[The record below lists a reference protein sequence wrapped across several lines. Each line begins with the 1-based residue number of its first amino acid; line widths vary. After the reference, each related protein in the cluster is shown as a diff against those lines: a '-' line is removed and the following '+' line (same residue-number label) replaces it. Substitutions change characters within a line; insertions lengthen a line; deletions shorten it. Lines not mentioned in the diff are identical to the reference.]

1 MAYNG
6 FISEYMKHYNNAF
19 IFADKPDRNSTPSKV
34 WMTKWL
40 LVSCKKKKK
49 LYLKSIKQPTALNII
64 NYKNY
69 RSKFKAIEV
78 KMESKYYEQEF
89 AKHAHDDKNTW
100 RVIKSLLNGS
110 TGADK
115 INALKLNDEI
125 VTDPFTLAQAFNAFF
140 SEVGAS
146 FEQKIPV
153 GVKSVN
159 DYFDCPAMNSFA
171 LIPTTFQKLLI

>member
-1 MAYNG
+1 MDLFLNICNIITMPL
-6 FISEYMKHYNNAF
+6 FFTE
-19 IFADKPDRNSTPSKV
+19 KPDRNSTPSKV
-34 WMTKWL
+34 WMAKGL
-40 LVSCKKKKK
+40 LASSKKKNK
-49 LYLKSIKQPTALNII
+49 LYLKSIKQPTALNIS

-69 RSKFKAIEV
+69 RNKFKAIKV

-89 AKHAHDDKNTW
+89 AKHAHDTKNTW

-115 INALKLNDEI
+115 INALRLNDEI
-125 VTDPFTLAQAFNAFF
+125 VTDPFTLAQAFNGFF